1 MDMVAYKAL
10 ASTIRPI
17 LAKGVTR
24 ILITSSGPREGKS
37 TIASNLSRALA
48 SSGKYRVALVDA
60 DLMRPTVHDNF
71 AMPQRR
77 GLTDLMTELYA
88 TNLQREQ
95 KNPLGLGDW
104 IELARAQSRS
114 GTLQVASGDQ
124 HFSLTIEKGRIT
136 SISGRNLDESAR
148 LGGILAASDKI
159 THEQRDVALKVQ
171 KQGPRRIG
179 DVLHSLGYI
188 EPADLDAALLTQVK
202 NSVHQLVTLAAPK
215 ISFSDSPDYFLPNT
229 PGMGDDADDDG
240 AIDRFVTERF
250 GDYLKTPYLASQIP
264 TYFADTDIQNLKL
277 LLRGETEY
285 DITDAAF
292 GVFLQRLSKMFDVV
306 IIDSPPVAV
315 TSPATMLAKM
325 AHGVLFVVKSEGYD
339 LRIVQQA
346 KDNLVMAGANLLGV
360 VLNQVNVKSD
370 PYVAYYYGAYK
381 R

>member
-17 LAKGVTR
+17 IAKGVTR

-48 SSGKYRVALVDA
+48 STGKYRVALIDA

-77 GLTDLMTELYA
+77 GLTDLMNEIYA

-104 IELARAQSRS
+104 IELARAQSRT
-114 GTLQVASGDQ
+114 GTLTVTSGDQ
-124 HFSLTIEKGRIT
+124 QFSLTLEKGRIT
-136 SISGRNLDESAR
+136 SISGRNLPDAER
-148 LGGILAASDKI
+148 LGGILVAGGKVSE
-159 THEQRDVALKVQ
+159 EQRDVALKVQ

-188 EPADLDAALLTQVK
+188 EPADLDAALMTQVK
-202 NSVHQLVTLAAPK
+202 NTVHQLVTLPAPK
-215 ISFSDSPDYFLPNT
+215 ITFVDSPEYFLPNL
-229 PGMGDDADDDG
+229 PGAGDDADESG
-240 AIDRFVTERF
+240 AIDQFVTDRF
-250 GDYLKTPYLASQIP
+250 GDYLKTPFLASQIP
-264 TYFADTDIQNLKL
+264 PFFADTDIQNLKL
-277 LLRGETEY
+277 LLRGESEY

-292 GVFLQRLSKMFDVV
+292 EVFLHRASKMFDVV
-306 IIDSPPVAV
+306 IIDAPPVAV
-315 TSPATMLAKM
+315 TSPAITLARM

-346 KDNLVMAGANLLGV
+346 KENLASAGANLLGV
-360 VLNQVNVKSD
+360 VLNQINVKSD
-370 PYVAYYYGAYK
+370 PYVAYYYGSYK